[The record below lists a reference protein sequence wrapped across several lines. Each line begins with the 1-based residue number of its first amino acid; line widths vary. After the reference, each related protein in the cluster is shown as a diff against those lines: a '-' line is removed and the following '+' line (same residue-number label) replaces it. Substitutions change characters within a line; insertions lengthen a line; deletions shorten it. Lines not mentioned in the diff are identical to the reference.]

1 MSTPPA
7 VPTPPTVKDSESS
20 GNSDDAM
27 FTVPVSSLVGKEY
40 IPLVDDVV
48 RMVCIQ
54 CTIQL
59 MIFLGGGAAFFTSD
73 FVLLVIYVVLG
84 VMLYW
89 LVVRKAV
96 AFR

>member
-7 VPTPPTVKDSESS
+7 VPTPPVKDSNI
-20 GNSDDAM
+20 NSDDAM